1 MATDELLRVEG
12 LVKHFPGPGGPV
24 RAVDGV
30 SFTIA
35 RGETLGLVGE
45 SGSGKST
52 LARCVVR
59 LIEPTAGNVEFD
71 GVDLLAARGRRL
83 RQLRRHFQI
92 VFQDPY
98 ASLNPRRSVGDTV
111 AAPLHVHRLYD
122 AEGGDRRIDELF
134 QLVGLDPAQ
143 RRRFPH
149 ELSGG
154 QRQRVGIARALALNP
169 KLLVLD
175 EPVSS
180 LDVSVRAQIIV
191 LLDRLQRELGLTYL
205 LIAHDLAVVRQ
216 LADRV
221 AVMYLGKLMEV
232 ADRDQLFEASAHPY
246 TQALLSA
253 VPIPDPKGRESRRRV
268 LLAERPEVWS
278 ECGCRFRPRCWKATQ
293 LCEDEEPALL
303 PVSTKPQHCACH
315 NVNDTPQSPA
325 QDCRH
330 EKTCEPPD
338 GDHCRPASGSAP
350 DSQPEQ
356 G

>member
-1 MATDELLRVEG
+1 MTSDELLRVEE
-12 LVKHFPGPGGPV
+12 LVKHFPAPGGPV

-30 SFTIA
+30 SLTIR

-52 LARCVVR
+52 LARCIVR
-59 LIEPTAGNVEFD
+59 LIEPTAGSVELD
-71 GVDLLAARGRRL
+71 GVDLLGAHRRQL

-111 AAPLHVHRLYD
+111 AAPLHVHGLYD
-122 AEGGDRRIDELF
+122 AEGGERRIVELF
-134 QLVGLDPAQ
+134 ELVGLDPSQ

-191 LLDRLQRELGLTYL
+191 LLDRLQRELGLAYL

-221 AVMYLGKLMEV
+221 AVMYLGKLVEV
-232 ADRDQLFEASAHPY
+232 ADRDKLFESPAHPY

-253 VPIPDPKGRESRRRV
+253 VPIPDPEGRENRRRV
-268 LLAERPEVWS
+268 LLVERAETGS
-278 ECGCRFRPRCWKATQ
+278 SGGCRFRPRCRKATQ

-303 PVSTKPQHCACH
+303 PLGEDQECSCH
-315 NVNDTPQSPA
+315 HTDMTV
-325 QDCRH
+325 
-330 EKTCEPPD
+330 
-338 GDHCRPASGSAP
+338 
-350 DSQPEQ
+350 PE